1 MATLAVRYSTLRVWR
16 GGRRRSTLIEVKR
29 IFLLSPANCGGVRAN
44 QLLNPNATFELATR
58 LREPG
63 GAPLGDLFAFISG
76 LYFRGKLTYSRAF
89 TSNAVV
95 ITPSRGLLPID
106 TLVTL
111 DVLRE
116 FATVDIDPA
125 NPRYRKPLERDLAR
139 LARTSRKAEVVLLGS
154 VASGKYVEILLD
166 HIGDRLVFPET
177 FVGRGDMSRG
187 GVMLRAARE
196 GEELTYIRAAGAV
209 RRGVRP
215 PRLEP
220 IARA

>member
-1 MATLAVRYSTLRVWR
+1 MSA
-16 GGRRRSTLIEVKR
+16 GRKR
-29 IFLLSPANCGGVRAN
+29 IFLLSPANCNGVRAG
-44 QLLNPNATFELATR
+44 QLLNPNATFELAAR
-58 LREPG
+58 LREPQ
-63 GAPLGDLFAFISG
+63 GAPIGELFAFISG

-89 TSNAVV
+89 TSTAVV

-106 TLVTL
+106 TLVT
-111 DVLRE
+111 VEMFRE
-116 FATVDIDPA
+116 FAEVDIDPA
-125 NPRYRKPLERDLAR
+125 NPRYREPLERDLAR
-139 LARTSRKAEVVLLGS
+139 LARTSRKAEMVLLGS

-209 RRGVRP
+209 RRGARP
-215 PRLEP
+215 PKLEP
-220 IARA
+220 IARSC

>member
-1 MATLAVRYSTLRVWR
+1 MSATATATN
-16 GGRRRSTLIEVKR
+16 GKR
-29 IFLLSPANCGGVRAN
+29 IFLLSPANCGGVRAGY
-44 QLLNPNATFELATR
+44 LLNPNAAFELAAR
-58 LREPG
+58 LRGPE
-63 GAPLGDLFAFISG
+63 GAPIGEVFAYISG
-76 LYFRGKLTYSRAF
+76 LYFRGKLTYARAF
-89 TSNAVV
+89 TPTAVV

-125 NPRYRKPLERDLAR
+125 NPLYRKPLERDLAR
-139 LARTSRKAEVVLLGS
+139 LATTSRKREVVLLGS

-187 GVMLRAARE
+187 GVMLRAARQ
-196 GEELTYIRAAGAV
+196 GEELAYIRASGAV
-209 RRGVRP
+209 RRGARP
-215 PRLEP
+215 PKLEP
-220 IARA
+220 IARV

>member
-1 MATLAVRYSTLRVWR
+1 MSASVARAPSAP
-16 GGRRRSTLIEVKR
+16 SAAKR
-29 IFLLSPANCGGVRAN
+29 IFLLSPANCGGVRAG

-58 LREPG
+58 LREPD
-63 GAPLGDLFAFISG
+63 GAPIGEVFAFISG

-125 NPRYRKPLERDLAR
+125 NPRYREPLERDLAR
-139 LARTSRKAEVVLLGS
+139 LAKTARKTEVVLLGS

-166 HIGDRLVFPET
+166 HIGDRLFFPET

-187 GVMLRAARE
+187 GVMLRAARQ
-196 GEELTYIRAAGAV
+196 GEELTYIRASGAV
-209 RRGVRP
+209 RRGTRP
-215 PRLEP
+215 PQLEP
-220 IARA
+220 IARVTA

>member
-1 MATLAVRYSTLRVWR
+1 MSATAATAA
-16 GGRRRSTLIEVKR
+16 TTAAVKR
-29 IFLLSPANCGGVRAN
+29 IFLLSPANCNGVRAGH
-44 QLLNPNATFELATR
+44 LLSPNATFELAAR
-58 LREPG
+58 LREPE
-63 GAPLGDLFAFISG
+63 GAPIGELFAFISG

-106 TLVTL
+106 SLVTV
-111 DVLRE
+111 DMFRE
-116 FATVDIDPA
+116 FAEVDIDPA
-125 NPRYRKPLERDLAR
+125 NPRYREPLERDLAR
-139 LARTSRKAEVVLLGS
+139 LVRTSRKAEVVLLGS

-187 GVMLRAARE
+187 GVMLRAAAQ

-209 RRGVRP
+209 RRGTRP
-215 PRLEP
+215 PKLVP
-220 IARA
+220 IAR

>member
-1 MATLAVRYSTLRVWR
+1 MSAIATASATATRAR
-16 GGRRRSTLIEVKR
+16 R
-29 IFLLSPANCGGVRAN
+29 IFLLSPANCGGVRAG
-44 QLLNPNATFELATR
+44 QLLNPNASFELAAR
-58 LREPG
+58 LREPE
-63 GAPLGDLFAFISG
+63 GAPIGELFAFISG

-89 TSNAVV
+89 TSNAAV

-106 TLVTL
+106 SLVTV
-111 DVLRE
+111 DMFRE
-116 FATVDIDPA
+116 FAEVDIDPA
-125 NPRYRKPLERDLAR
+125 NPRYREPLERDLAR

-196 GEELTYIRAAGAV
+196 GEELTYIRAAGAM
-209 RRGVRP
+209 RRGTRP
-215 PRLEP
+215 PKLEP
-220 IARA
+220 LARV

>member
-1 MATLAVRYSTLRVWR
+1 MSAIPTAVAVQ
-16 GGRRRSTLIEVKR
+16 R
-29 IFLLSPANCGGVRAN
+29 IFLLSPANCGGVRAG
-44 QLLNPNATFELATR
+44 QLLNPNAAFDLAAR
-58 LREPG
+58 LREPE
-63 GAPLGDLFAFISG
+63 GAPLGDVFAFISG

-125 NPRYRKPLERDLAR
+125 NPRYRQPLERDLAR

-154 VASGKYVEILLD
+154 VASGKYVDILLD
-166 HIGDRLVFPET
+166 HIGNRLVFPET

-187 GVMLRAARE
+187 GVMLRAARQ

-209 RRGVRP
+209 RRGTRP
-215 PRLEP
+215 PKLEP
-220 IARA
+220 IAPA

>member
-1 MATLAVRYSTLRVWR
+1 MSPMSARVA
-16 GGRRRSTLIEVKR
+16 KR
-29 IFLLSPANCGGVRAN
+29 IFLLSPANCGGVRAG
-44 QLLNPNATFELATR
+44 QLLNPNATFDLATR
-58 LREPG
+58 LREPE
-63 GAPLGDLFAFISG
+63 GAPLGDVFAFISG

-116 FATVDIDPA
+116 FATVDIDPG
-125 NPRYRKPLERDLAR
+125 NPLYRKPLERDLAR

-187 GVMLRAARE
+187 GVMLRAARQ

-209 RRGVRP
+209 RRGTRP
-215 PRLEP
+215 PKLEP

>member
-1 MATLAVRYSTLRVWR
+1 MSAIATATRAQ
-16 GGRRRSTLIEVKR
+16 R
-29 IFLLSPANCGGVRAN
+29 IFLLSPANCGGVRAGH
-44 QLLNPNATFELATR
+44 LLNPGATFELAAR
-58 LREPG
+58 IREPG
-63 GAPLGDLFAFISG
+63 GAPIGEVFAYISG

-116 FATVDIDPA
+116 FARVDIDPA
-125 NPRYRKPLERDLAR
+125 NPRYRQPLERDLVR
-139 LARTSRKAEVVLLGS
+139 LARTSRKTEVVLLGS

-187 GVMLRAARE
+187 GVMLRAARQ
-196 GEELTYIRAAGAV
+196 GEELTYIRAAGAM
-209 RRGVRP
+209 RRGTRP
-215 PRLEP
+215 PKLEP

>member
-1 MATLAVRYSTLRVWR
+1 MSATATATN
-16 GGRRRSTLIEVKR
+16 GKR
-29 IFLLSPANCGGVRAN
+29 IFLLSPANCGGVRAGH
-44 QLLNPNATFELATR
+44 LLNPNAAFELAAR
-58 LREPG
+58 LRGPE
-63 GAPLGDLFAFISG
+63 GAPIGEVFAYISG

-89 TSNAVV
+89 TSTAVV

-125 NPRYRKPLERDLAR
+125 NPRYREPLERDLAR
-139 LARTSRKAEVVLLGS
+139 LASTSRKTEVVLLGS

-187 GVMLRAARE
+187 GVMLRAASQ
-196 GEELTYIRAAGAV
+196 GEELVYIRASGAV
-209 RRGVRP
+209 RRGTRP
-215 PRLEP
+215 PKLEP
-220 IARA
+220 IARV

>member
-1 MATLAVRYSTLRVWR
+1 M
-16 GGRRRSTLIEVKR
+16 KR
-29 IFLLSPANCGGVRAN
+29 IFLLSPANCGGVRAG
-44 QLLNPNATFELATR
+44 QLLNPNAEFELATR
-58 LREPG
+58 LRERD
-63 GAPLGDLFAFISG
+63 GAPIGEVFAFISG
-76 LYFRGKLTYSRAF
+76 LYFRGKLNYARAF

-106 TLVTL
+106 TPVTV

-125 NPRYRKPLERDLAR
+125 NPLYREPLERDIAR
-139 LARTSRKAEVVLLGS
+139 LAKTSRKVEMVLLGS

-187 GVMLRAARE
+187 GVMLRAARD
-196 GEELTYIRAAGAV
+196 GAELVYIRASGAT
-209 RRGVRP
+209 RRGTRP
-215 PRLEP
+215 PKLPKLPKLEP
-220 IARA
+220 IARVSL